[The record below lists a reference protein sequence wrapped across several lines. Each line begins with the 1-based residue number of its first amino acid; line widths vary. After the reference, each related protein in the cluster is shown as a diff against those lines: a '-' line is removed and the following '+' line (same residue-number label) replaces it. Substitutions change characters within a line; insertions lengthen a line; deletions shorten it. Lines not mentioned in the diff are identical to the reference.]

1 MQVSVRPER
10 PGDEAVVREVLL
22 RAFEGP
28 AEAGLVDRLRAA
40 GATTVSLVAELDGM
54 IVGHILFSPVEIQ
67 GEQSNVGGVGLAPM
81 AVLPDHHRSGIG
93 SELVRA
99 GLARCREL
107 GEVRVVVLGHADYYP
122 RFGFV
127 PASTFGI
134 GSDYDV
140 PDEVFMAQELE
151 PGALDGVQGTAHYRP
166 EFGEL

>member
-1 MQVSVRPER
+1 MPVRPEE
-10 PGDEAVVREVLL
+10 PGDEAAVREVLL

-28 AEAGLVDRLRAA
+28 DEAALVDRLRSAE
-40 GATTVSLVAELDGM
+40 ATSVSLVAEVEGLV
-54 IVGHILFSPVEIQ
+54 VGHILFSPVEIE
-67 GEQSNVGGVGLAPM
+67 GLNSNATGVGLAPM
-81 AVLPDHHRSGIG
+81 AVLPTHQRSGLG
-93 SELVRA
+93 SELVLA

-107 GEVRVVVLGHADYYP
+107 GELRIVVLGHPEYYP

-134 GSDYDV
+134 SSDYDV

-151 PGALDGVQGTAHYRP
+151 PGALDGVSGTVHYRP

>member
-10 PGDEAVVREVLL
+10 SGDQAAVREVHLA
-22 RAFEGP
+22 AFEGP

-40 GATTVSLVAELDGM
+40 RATSVSLVAELEGKV
-54 IVGHILFSPVEIQ
+54 VGHILFSPVEIE
-67 GEQSNVGGVGLAPM
+67 GAESKLSGVGLAPM
-81 AVLPDHHRSGIG
+81 AVLPDHQRSGVG
-93 SELVRA
+93 SQLVRA

-107 GEVRVVVLGHADYYP
+107 GELRVVVLGHPDYYP

-151 PGALDGVQGTAHYRP
+151 PGALDGARGIAHYRP
-166 EFGEL
+166 EFGAL